1 MKLSYAARISS
12 WFHIEGGLPYSRIL
26 KYFYPECITALILYF
41 LPYFFDC
48 LFICQL
54 KSTSTYA
61 VSGIIDNFLTI
72 FLKIA
77 EGLPIGIVIIAG
89 YYNGQQEYK
98 KAGQAFVDAFWSVIG
113 VGALL
118 SISLYFT
125 VTFVCAFNNFSPEMV
140 KQGIPYLQLKAV
152 SIFFMFVY
160 FSLVGFLRAIKNTFV
175 PMVVFAMG
183 SIVFIGLDYVLIFG
197 KCGFPEMCLMGSA
210 TASVVQYIFMCC
222 VMLTY
227 VVCSPKHKVY
237 NISLLHQSFSL
248 ERFKHLMLVSLPV
261 VIDKASIAFAYVWL
275 GSCVSHLGLEA
286 KAAFSCIKM
295 MERFAFLPAIACA
308 QVVTF
313 LVSNDL
319 GRGNWVDI
327 HANIKKILIIAMV
340 MVGFIL
346 LIGSLWPLWF
356 VEFFDKKG
364 EFGYLVAIIFP
375 ALSVLILIDLVQL
388 ILSGALRGAGEVQ
401 TVMWTRVLVIG
412 CFFIPSTYLIKMI
425 PFQDTAHKMLATY
438 ASFLIGNGL
447 MSIVYVYRLRQN
459 HLKKIK

>member
-1 MKLSYAARISS
+1 MSS
-12 WFHIEGGLPYSRIL
+12 WFRIEGGLPYSRIL
-26 KYFYPECITALILYF
+26 KYFYPECVTALILYF

-118 SISLYFT
+118 AASLYFT
-125 VTFVCAFNNFSPEMV
+125 VTLVCSFNHFSPEMV
-140 KQGIPYLQLKAV
+140 TQAVPYLQLKAV
-152 SIFFMFVY
+152 AIFFMFVY

-183 SIVFIGLDYVLIFG
+183 SLVFISVDYVLIFG

-210 TASVVQYIFMCC
+210 TASVVQYVFMCG
-222 VMLTY
+222 VMLMY
-227 VVCSPKHKVY
+227 VVLAPNHKKY
-237 NISLLHQSFSL
+237 EIALLSQSFSL
-248 ERFKHLMLVSLPV
+248 QRFKHLVVVSLPV
-261 VIDKASIAFAYVWL
+261 VIDKASIAIAYAWL
-275 GSCVSHLGLEA
+275 GSCMSHLGSQSG
-286 KAAFSCIKM
+286 AAFSCIKM

-319 GRGNWVDI
+319 GRGSWKDI
-327 HANIKKILIIAMV
+327 HANIKKILIISMV
-340 MVGFIL
+340 LVGFIL
-346 LIGSLWPLWF
+346 LIGSIWPLWF
-356 VEFFDKKG
+356 AGFFDKNG
-364 EFGYLVAIIFP
+364 EFAYLVATIFP
-375 ALSVLILIDLVQL
+375 ALSVLILIDLLQL
-388 ILSGALRGAGEVQ
+388 ILSGALRGAGDVN
-401 TVMWTRVLVIG
+401 TVMLTRVLVIAG
-412 CFFIPSTYLIKMI
+412 FFIPSTYLIAMI
-425 PFQDTAHKMLATY
+425 PFEHMVNKMLVTY

-459 HLKKIK
+459 HWKK